1 MSQRVANGPAAAA
14 ILVAGI
20 GCFVFG
26 LLTVLEHTSVA
37 TSQTLTLYVPVG
49 SHSGTTA
56 VGTLLWLGGWLVLH
70 QRWKTAQVNFQM
82 IFIGALILIVLGGI
96 GTFPPFYEASAGPRR
111 PSSTAVERVYRSLV

>member
-14 ILVAGI
+14 ILAAGI
-20 GCFVFG
+20 GCFAFG
-26 LLTVLEHTSVA
+26 LLTVLEHTSVP

-70 QRWKTAQVNFQM
+70 QRWKTAQVNFQR
-82 IFIGALILIVLGGI
+82 IFLGALILIALGGI
-96 GTFPPFYEASAGPRR
+96 GTFPPFYEAVGRAEAAILDGR
-111 PSSTAVERVYRSLV
+111 

>member
-14 ILVAGI
+14 ILAAGI

-26 LLTVLEHTSVA
+26 LLTVLEHTSVP

-70 QRWKTAQVNFQM
+70 QRWKTAQVNFQR
-82 IFIGALILIVLGGI
+82 IFLGAFILIALGGI
-96 GTFPPFYEASAGPRR
+96 GTFPPFYEAVGRAEAAILDGR
-111 PSSTAVERVYRSLV
+111 